1 MIRESDRNP
10 TAYSSSENTQNA
22 NNYSRQ
28 TYQEEASISNQ
39 VPKNY
44 VENSGKYPTGNL
56 QYKSSTG
63 QTSPTSIS
71 LAQKNSFGLN

>member
-10 TAYSSSENTQNA
+10 AAYSSSENIQNA
-22 NNYSRQ
+22 NSYSRQ

-39 VPKNY
+39 VTKNY
-44 VENSGKYPTGNL
+44 TESPVKYSTGNL

-63 QTSPTSIS
+63 QTSPNLTS
-71 LAQKNSFGLN
+71 LAQKNGFGLN

>member
-10 TAYSSSENTQNA
+10 TAYSSSENTQNI

-56 QYKSSTG
+56 
-63 QTSPTSIS
+63 
-71 LAQKNSFGLN
+71 